1 MQRFMSLPL
10 VLRVLVAALALV
22 VLLVLLAGIPA
33 LISRTS
39 ERVSGFVEGV
49 EGTQPDLREPT
60 TYTAE
65 ATADGGEST
74 VPPETEE
81 YLSKV
86 KETNVGAV
94 EAFLKIDEEIRQLD
108 SITPE
113 DVEEME
119 NNRKKVSSNLD
130 EIEGLDPP
138 EEYREQY
145 ELFRLAIVD
154 LDEAAGLAYS
164 MIPWLR
170 TPTLSPRPP
179 PIGTTSSS
187 TGRIPACNGPTRSSG
202 PSRRRPPPSRPPK
215 TGTPPPASSV
225 RRSVA
230 RGPRG

>member
-1 MQRFMSLPL
+1 MHKFMSLPL
-10 VLRVLVAALALV
+10 FLRVLVAALALV

-39 ERVSGFVEGV
+39 ERVSGFVESV
-49 EGTQPDLREPT
+49 EGTQPDLREST
-60 TYTAE
+60 TVYTAE
-65 ATADGGEST
+65 ARADGGEPT

-94 EAFLKIDEEIRQLD
+94 EAFLKVDEEIRQFD

-119 NNRKKVSSNLD
+119 KNRKEVGSNLD

-145 ELFRLAIVD
+145 ELFRLAILD

-164 MIPWLR
+164 MASDPDSIAPSTPDRYNFLLDRADSRLQESDEILR
-170 TPTLSPRPP
+170 SKSE
-179 PIGTTSSS
+179 TTSSE
-187 TGRIPACNGPTRSSG
+187 
-202 PSRRRPPPSRPPK
+202 
-215 TGTPPPASSV
+215 
-225 RRSVA
+225 
-230 RGPRG
+230 

>member
-22 VLLVLLAGIPA
+22 VLLILLAGIPA

-49 EGTQPDLREPT
+49 EGTQPDLRDPT
-60 TYTAE
+60 AYTAE
-65 ATADGGEST
+65 ATADGGEPT

-81 YLSKV
+81 YLNKV
-86 KETNVGAV
+86 QETNVGAV
-94 EAFLKIDEEIRQLD
+94 EAFLKVDEEIRQFD

-113 DVEEME
+113 DVEEIE
-119 NNRKKVSSNLD
+119 RNRREVSSNLD

-145 ELFRLAIVD
+145 EMFRLAIVD

-164 MIPWLR
+164 MASDPDSIAPSTPDRYNFLLDRADSRLQQSDEILR
-170 TPTLSPRPP
+170 SKSE
-179 PIGTTSSS
+179 TTSSD
-187 TGRIPACNGPTRSSG
+187 
-202 PSRRRPPPSRPPK
+202 
-215 TGTPPPASSV
+215 
-225 RRSVA
+225 
-230 RGPRG
+230 

>member
-49 EGTQPDLREPT
+49 EGTQPGLREPT

-65 ATADGGEST
+65 VTADDGEPT

-94 EAFLKIDEEIRQLD
+94 EAFLKVDEEIRQFD

-119 NNRKKVSSNLD
+119 RNRKEVSSNLD

-138 EEYREQY
+138 EEYRVQY

-164 MIPWLR
+164 MASDPDSIAPSTPERYNFLLDRADSRLQRSDEILR
-170 TPTLSPRPP
+170 SKSEN
-179 PIGTTSSS
+179 TSSE
-187 TGRIPACNGPTRSSG
+187 
-202 PSRRRPPPSRPPK
+202 
-215 TGTPPPASSV
+215 
-225 RRSVA
+225 
-230 RGPRG
+230 